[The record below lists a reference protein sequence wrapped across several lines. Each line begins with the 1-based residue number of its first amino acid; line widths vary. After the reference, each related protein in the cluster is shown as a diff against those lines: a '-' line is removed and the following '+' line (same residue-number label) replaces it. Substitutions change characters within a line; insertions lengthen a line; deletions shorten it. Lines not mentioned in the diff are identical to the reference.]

1 MGTQIESF
9 QTHKA
14 DILCLCLAE
23 DENSVYCAG
32 KFSLDIFVFVIRD
45 SCHALFPLSYVS
57 MSQGCNPDVSNSL
70 SLETSVLIISLIQF
84 RSMASLNNSL

>member
-1 MGTQIESF
+1 MLCDFLQYCVIILLHFLCLLLKLQLIFNRGCISFWDGNIGTQIESF

-32 KFSLDIFVFVIRD
+32 KLSVYLIF
-45 SCHALFPLSYVS
+45 A
-57 MSQGCNPDVSNSL
+57 
-70 SLETSVLIISLIQF
+70 ETLIQDYLGIV
-84 RSMASLNNSL
+84 S